1 MNTIMPSSTGNS
13 LLENYVS
20 VLKKYNDFNGRARR
34 SEYWQFVLINVAI
47 TQVLNITN
55 IMLFN
60 GFALIAWVVLLFNLA
75 ILLPTIAVA
84 IRRMHD
90 VGKSGWF
97 VLVPIYNF
105 ILAVTE
111 GERSSNQYGND
122 PKAKTA
128 QMA

>member
-1 MNTIMPSSTGNS
+1 MPSSTGNS